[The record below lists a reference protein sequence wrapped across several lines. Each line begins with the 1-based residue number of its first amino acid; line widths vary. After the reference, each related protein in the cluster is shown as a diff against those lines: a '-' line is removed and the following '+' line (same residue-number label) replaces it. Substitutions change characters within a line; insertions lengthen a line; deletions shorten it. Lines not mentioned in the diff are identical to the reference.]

1 MAVNLSKNGPAL
13 TDAYND
19 VVNGKTDTNWVL
31 FTYEG
36 NSNDIRVAGKGDGGL
51 EEMVEELNSGKIMY
65 AFCKVQ
71 DPSSG
76 VPKFVLINWT
86 GEGVKDARKGVCA
99 NHVHSMANFLRG
111 AHVTINARS
120 DDDVEPAEIMEKVSK
135 GSGVNYNIHKE
146 SIQNNNCEL
155 IGRVG
160 SVYKKISA
168 LDEIQGTTRENF
180 WAQAE
185 QDEKNRRL
193 EERRKANEERQR
205 LEKEQ
210 REQEAR
216 EADERER
223 RQREREKEIHQQRLY
238 EKKQEAA
245 NKEQEQGKL
254 EKVEKEHQSPVKA
267 GILRSESVQKANGAH
282 VTVNARS
289 DDDVKPADIMEKVS
303 MGSGVNYNIHKES
316 IQKNNCELTG
326 RVGSVYKKISALDEI
341 QGTTREN
348 FWAQAEQ
355 DEKNRRLEERRKA
368 NEERQR
374 LEKEQRE
381 QEAREADERER
392 RQREREKEIHQQRL
406 YEKKQEAANKEQE
419 QGKLEKVEKEHQSPV
434 KAGIL
439 RSESVQ
445 KANEAAS
452 IISQRSINPRELF
465 MKTERSLV
473 DSAMP
478 SSPSRPGQLRSP
490 FFSQQAV
497 SAENPRSESKSRPLS
512 PVRPA
517 AATSVSHAPAPIS
530 PVRETP
536 AFPGKIPDPFSND
549 TFVSEQAE
557 ESEDEWD
564 DSDEEGLNPA
574 AGNQQNEDEES
585 IYMNVPSH
593 HNLYEQVSQNFQ
605 TPAGEEETDH
615 NQNICARALYDYQAS
630 DDTEISFDPDDII
643 TGIEMI
649 DEGWW
654 RGYSPD
660 GHNGMFP
667 ANYVELI

>member
-13 TDAYND
+13 TAAYND

-36 NSNDIRVAGKGDGGL
+36 NSNDIRVAEKGDGGL

-65 AFCKVQ
+65 AFCKVL

-86 GEGVKDARKGVCA
+86 GEGVKDVRKGVCA
-99 NHVHSMANFLRG
+99 NHIHSMANFLRG

-120 DDDVEPAEIMEKVSK
+120 DDDVEPAAIMEKVAK
-135 GSGVNYNIHKE
+135 ASGVNYNIHKE
-146 SIQNNNCEL
+146 SIQNNNTEL

-168 LDEIQGTTRENF
+168 LDEIQATIRENF

-216 EADERER
+216 AAEERER
-223 RQREREKEIHQQRLY
+223 RQREREKEINQQRLY

-245 NKEQEQGKL
+245 NKEQEQGKW

-267 GILRSESVQKANGAH
+267 GILG
-282 VTVNARS
+282 
-289 DDDVKPADIMEKVS
+289 
-303 MGSGVNYNIHKES
+303 
-316 IQKNNCELTG
+316 
-326 RVGSVYKKISALDEI
+326 
-341 QGTTREN
+341 
-348 FWAQAEQ
+348 
-355 DEKNRRLEERRKA
+355 
-368 NEERQR
+368 
-374 LEKEQRE
+374 
-381 QEAREADERER
+381 
-392 RQREREKEIHQQRL
+392 
-406 YEKKQEAANKEQE
+406 
-419 QGKLEKVEKEHQSPV
+419 
-434 KAGIL
+434 
-439 RSESVQ
+439 SESVQ

-473 DSAMP
+473 ESAAP

-490 FFSQQAV
+490 FLSQSAV
-497 SAENPRSESKSRPLS
+497 SAENPQSESKS
-512 PVRPA
+512 PVRL
-517 AATSVSHAPAPIS
+517 TSVSHVPVFS
-530 PVRETP
+530 PVHETP
-536 AFPGKIPDPFSND
+536 AFPGKDADPFSD
-549 TFVSEQAE
+549 DPFVSEQAE
-557 ESEDEWD
+557 EFENEWD
-564 DSDEEGLNPA
+564 DSDEEELSA
-574 AGNQQNEDEES
+574 VAGNRENEDVNS
-585 IYMNVPSH
+585 IYMNVPLH
-593 HNLYEQVSQNFQ
+593 QNLYDEVGQYFQ
-605 TPAGEEETDH
+605 TSAGEDETGH
-615 NQNICARALYDYQAS
+615 NQNICARALYDYQAA

-654 RGYSPD
+654 RGYGPD

-667 ANYVELI
+667 ANYVELL

>member
-155 IGRVG
+155 I
-160 SVYKKISA
+160 
-168 LDEIQGTTRENF
+168 
-180 WAQAE
+180 
-185 QDEKNRRL
+185 
-193 EERRKANEERQR
+193 
-205 LEKEQ
+205 
-210 REQEAR
+210 
-216 EADERER
+216 
-223 RQREREKEIHQQRLY
+223 
-238 EKKQEAA
+238 
-245 NKEQEQGKL
+245 
-254 EKVEKEHQSPVKA
+254 
-267 GILRSESVQKANGAH
+267 
-282 VTVNARS
+282 
-289 DDDVKPADIMEKVS
+289 
-303 MGSGVNYNIHKES
+303 
-316 IQKNNCELTG
+316 G

>member
-13 TDAYND
+13 TAAYND

-36 NSNDIRVAGKGDGGL
+36 NSNDIRVAEKGDGGL

-65 AFCKVQ
+65 AFCKVL

-86 GEGVKDARKGVCA
+86 GEGVKDVRKGVCA
-99 NHVHSMANFLRG
+99 NHIHSMANFLRG

-120 DDDVEPAEIMEKVSK
+120 DDDVEPAAIMEKVAK
-135 GSGVNYNIHKE
+135 ASGVNYNIHKE
-146 SIQNNNCEL
+146 SIQNNNTEL

-168 LDEIQGTTRENF
+168 LDEIQATIRENF

-216 EADERER
+216 AAEERER
-223 RQREREKEIHQQRLY
+223 RQREREKEINQQRLY

-245 NKEQEQGKL
+245 NKEQEQGK
-254 EKVEKEHQSPVKA
+254 
-267 GILRSESVQKANGAH
+267 
-282 VTVNARS
+282 
-289 DDDVKPADIMEKVS
+289 
-303 MGSGVNYNIHKES
+303 
-316 IQKNNCELTG
+316 
-326 RVGSVYKKISALDEI
+326 
-341 QGTTREN
+341 
-348 FWAQAEQ
+348 W
-355 DEKNRRLEERRKA
+355 
-368 NEERQR
+368 
-374 LEKEQRE
+374 
-381 QEAREADERER
+381 
-392 RQREREKEIHQQRL
+392 
-406 YEKKQEAANKEQE
+406 
-419 QGKLEKVEKEHQSPV
+419 EKVEKEHQSPV

-473 DSAMP
+473 ESAAP

-490 FFSQQAV
+490 FLSQSAV
-497 SAENPRSESKSRPLS
+497 SAENPQSESKS
-512 PVRPA
+512 PVRL
-517 AATSVSHAPAPIS
+517 TSVSHVPVFS
-530 PVRETP
+530 PVHETP
-536 AFPGKIPDPFSND
+536 AFPGKDADPFSD
-549 TFVSEQAE
+549 DPFVSEQAE
-557 ESEDEWD
+557 EFENEWD
-564 DSDEEGLNPA
+564 GIFSLNNA
-574 AGNQQNEDEES
+574 
-585 IYMNVPSH
+585 Y
-593 HNLYEQVSQNFQ
+593 
-605 TPAGEEETDH
+605 
-615 NQNICARALYDYQAS
+615 
-630 DDTEISFDPDDII
+630 
-643 TGIEMI
+643 
-649 DEGWW
+649 
-654 RGYSPD
+654 
-660 GHNGMFP
+660 
-667 ANYVELI
+667 

>member
-13 TDAYND
+13 TAAYND

-36 NSNDIRVAGKGDGGL
+36 NSNDIRVAEKGDGGL

-65 AFCKVQ
+65 AFCKVL

-86 GEGVKDARKGVCA
+86 GEGVKDVRKGVCA
-99 NHVHSMANFLRG
+99 NHIHSMANFLRG

-120 DDDVEPAEIMEKVSK
+120 DDDVEPAAIMEKVAK
-135 GSGVNYNIHKE
+135 ASGVNYNIHKE
-146 SIQNNNCEL
+146 SIQNNNTEL

-168 LDEIQGTTRENF
+168 LDEIQATIRENF

-216 EADERER
+216 AAEERER
-223 RQREREKEIHQQRLY
+223 RQREREKEINQQRLY

-245 NKEQEQGKL
+245 NKEQEQGKW
-254 EKVEKEHQSPVKA
+254 
-267 GILRSESVQKANGAH
+267 GAH
-282 VTVNARS
+282 VTSSARS
-289 DDDVKPADIMEKVS
+289 DDDVEPAAIMEKVAKDS
-303 MGSGVNYNIHKES
+303 DVNYNIHKES
-316 IQKNNCELTG
+316 IQNNNTELIG

-341 QGTTREN
+341 QATIREN

-381 QEAREADERER
+381 QEARAAEERER
-392 RQREREKEIHQQRL
+392 RQREREKEINQQRL
-406 YEKKQEAANKEQE
+406 YEKKQEAANKEHE
-419 QGKLEKVEKEHQSPV
+419 KEKWEKVEKEHQSPV

-473 DSAMP
+473 ESAAP

-490 FFSQQAV
+490 FLSQSAV
-497 SAENPRSESKSRPLS
+497 SAENPQSESKS
-512 PVRPA
+512 PVRL
-517 AATSVSHAPAPIS
+517 TSVSHVPVFS
-530 PVRETP
+530 PVHETP
-536 AFPGKIPDPFSND
+536 AFPGKDADPFSD
-549 TFVSEQAE
+549 DPFVSEQAE
-557 ESEDEWD
+557 EFENEWD
-564 DSDEEGLNPA
+564 DSDEEELSA
-574 AGNQQNEDEES
+574 VAGNRENEDVNS
-585 IYMNVPSH
+585 IYMNVPLH
-593 HNLYEQVSQNFQ
+593 QNLYDEVGQYFQ
-605 TPAGEEETDH
+605 TSAGEDETGH
-615 NQNICARALYDYQAS
+615 NQNICARALYDYQAA

-654 RGYSPD
+654 RGYGPD

-667 ANYVELI
+667 ANYVELL

>member
-13 TDAYND
+13 TAAYND

-36 NSNDIRVAGKGDGGL
+36 NSNDIRVAEKGDGGL

-65 AFCKVQ
+65 AFCKVL

-86 GEGVKDARKGVCA
+86 GEGVKDVRKGVCA
-99 NHVHSMANFLRG
+99 NHIHSMANFLRG

-120 DDDVEPAEIMEKVSK
+120 DDDVEPAAIMEKVAK
-135 GSGVNYNIHKE
+135 ASGVNYNIHKE
-146 SIQNNNCEL
+146 SIQNNNTEL

-168 LDEIQGTTRENF
+168 LDEIQATIRENF

-216 EADERER
+216 AAEERER
-223 RQREREKEIHQQRLY
+223 RQREREKEINQQRLY

-245 NKEQEQGKL
+245 NKEQEQGKW

-267 GILRSESVQKANGAH
+267 GILGSESVQKANGAH
-282 VTVNARS
+282 VTSSARS
-289 DDDVKPADIMEKVS
+289 DDDVEPAAIMEKVAKDS
-303 MGSGVNYNIHKES
+303 DVNYNIHKES
-316 IQKNNCELTG
+316 IQNNNTELIG

-341 QGTTREN
+341 QATIREN

-381 QEAREADERER
+381 QEARAAEERER
-392 RQREREKEIHQQRL
+392 RQREREKEINQQRL
-406 YEKKQEAANKEQE
+406 YEKKQEAANKEHE
-419 QGKLEKVEKEHQSPV
+419 KEKWEKVEKEHQSPV

-473 DSAMP
+473 ESAAP

-490 FFSQQAV
+490 FLSQSAV
-497 SAENPRSESKSRPLS
+497 SAENPQSESKS
-512 PVRPA
+512 PVRL
-517 AATSVSHAPAPIS
+517 TSVSHVPVFS
-530 PVRETP
+530 PVHETP
-536 AFPGKIPDPFSND
+536 AFPGKDADPFSD
-549 TFVSEQAE
+549 DPFVSEQAE
-557 ESEDEWD
+557 EFENEWD
-564 DSDEEGLNPA
+564 DSDEEELSA
-574 AGNQQNEDEES
+574 VAGNRENEDVNS
-585 IYMNVPSH
+585 IYMNVPLH
-593 HNLYEQVSQNFQ
+593 QNLYDEVGQYFQ
-605 TPAGEEETDH
+605 TSAGEDETGH
-615 NQNICARALYDYQAS
+615 NQNICARALYDYQAA

-654 RGYSPD
+654 RGYGPD

-667 ANYVELI
+667 ANYVELL

>member
-13 TDAYND
+13 TAAYND

-65 AFCKVQ
+65 AFCKVL

-86 GEGVKDARKGVCA
+86 GEGVKDVRKGVCA
-99 NHVHSMANFLRG
+99 NHVHSMGNFLRG

-120 DDDVEPAEIMEKVSK
+120 DDDVEPAAIMEKVAK

-168 LDEIQGTTRENF
+168 LDEIQATIRENF

-223 RQREREKEIHQQRLY
+223 RQREREKEINQQRLY
-238 EKKQEAA
+238 EKKQETTK
-245 NKEQEQGKL
+245 KEQEQGKW

-282 VTVNARS
+282 VTINARS
-289 DDDVKPADIMEKVS
+289 DDDVEPAAIMEK
-303 MGSGVNYNIHKES
+303 GSSVNYNIHKES
-316 IQKNNCELTG
+316 IQNNNCELIG
-326 RVGSVYKKISALDEI
+326 RVGSAYKKISALDEI
-341 QGTTREN
+341 QATTREN

-355 DEKNRRLEERRKA
+355 DEKNRRQEERRKA

-392 RQREREKEIHQQRL
+392 RQREREKEINQQRL

-419 QGKLEKVEKEHQSPV
+419 REKVEKEHQSPV

-465 MKTERSLV
+465 MKTEKSLV
-473 DSAMP
+473 NSATS

-490 FFSQQAV
+490 FLSQKAV
-497 SAENPRSESKSRPLS
+497 IAENPRSESNSQPLS

-517 AATSVSHAPAPIS
+517 AATSVSHVPAPIS

-536 AFPGKIPDPFSND
+536 AFPAKNADPFSD
-549 TFVSEQAE
+549 DPLVSEQAE

-564 DSDEEGLNPA
+564 DSDEEGLSPA
-574 AGNQQNEDEES
+574 AGNQQHEDENS
-585 IYMNVPSH
+585 LYMNVPLH
-593 HNLYEQVSQNFQ
+593 QNLYDKVSQDFQ

-630 DDTEISFDPDDII
+630 DDTEISFDPDDVI

-654 RGYSPD
+654 RGYCPD
-660 GHNGMFP
+660 GHNGIFP
-667 ANYVELI
+667 ANYVELL

>member
-13 TDAYND
+13 TDAYNE

-65 AFCKVQ
+65 AFCKVLN
-71 DPSSG
+71 PSSG
-76 VPKFVLINWT
+76 VSKFVLINWT
-86 GEGVKDARKGVCA
+86 GEGVKDVRKGVCA

-120 DDDVEPAEIMEKVSK
+120 DDDVEPAAIMEKVFK

-146 SIQNNNCEL
+146 SNQNNNCEPT
-155 IGRVG
+155 GRVVSEAIFKSYLKGLTFAFLITPMPLFSQG
-160 SVYKKISA
+160 SVYKKVSA
-168 LDEIQGTTRENF
+168 LDEIQGTNRENF

-185 QDEKNRRL
+185 QDEKNRRQ

-223 RQREREKEIHQQRLY
+223 RRREREKEIDQQRLF
-238 EKKQEAA
+238 EKKQEVA
-245 NKEQEQGKL
+245 NKEQDQRKL
-254 EKVEKEHQSPVKA
+254 KEENEHQSPVKA
-267 GILRSESVQKANGAH
+267 GILRA
-282 VTVNARS
+282 
-289 DDDVKPADIMEKVS
+289 
-303 MGSGVNYNIHKES
+303 
-316 IQKNNCELTG
+316 
-326 RVGSVYKKISALDEI
+326 
-341 QGTTREN
+341 
-348 FWAQAEQ
+348 
-355 DEKNRRLEERRKA
+355 
-368 NEERQR
+368 
-374 LEKEQRE
+374 
-381 QEAREADERER
+381 
-392 RQREREKEIHQQRL
+392 
-406 YEKKQEAANKEQE
+406 
-419 QGKLEKVEKEHQSPV
+419 
-434 KAGIL
+434 
-439 RSESVQ
+439 ESVQ

-465 MKTERSLV
+465 MKKERSLIN
-473 DSAMP
+473 SETP
-478 SSPSRPGQLRSP
+478 SSASKPDYSCLFPSGQLRSP
-490 FFSQQAV
+490 FLSQQGV
-497 SAENPRSESKSRPLS
+497 SAENPPRPLS

-517 AATSVSHAPAPIS
+517 AAVSVSHVPAPIS

-536 AFPGKIPDPFSND
+536 AFPVNNADPFSD
-549 TFVSEQAE
+549 DPFVSEQAE

-564 DSDEEGLNPA
+564 DSDEEGSSPA
-574 AGNQQNEDEES
+574 AGNQEDEYSIYANVPSDESLYVNVNQDFQTPTTEDEE
-585 IYMNVPSH
+585 
-593 HNLYEQVSQNFQ
+593 
-605 TPAGEEETDH
+605 TGD

-630 DDTEISFDPDDII
+630 DDTEITFDPDDII

-660 GHNGMFP
+660 GHYGMFP
-667 ANYVELI
+667 ANYVELL

>member
-13 TDAYND
+13 TAAYND

-36 NSNDIRVAGKGDGGL
+36 NSNDIRVAEKGDGGL

-65 AFCKVQ
+65 AFCKVL

-86 GEGVKDARKGVCA
+86 GEGVKDVRKGVCA
-99 NHVHSMANFLRG
+99 NHIHSMANFLRG

-120 DDDVEPAEIMEKVSK
+120 DDDVEPAAIMEKVAK
-135 GSGVNYNIHKE
+135 ASGVNYNIHKE
-146 SIQNNNCEL
+146 SIQNNNTEL

-168 LDEIQGTTRENF
+168 LDEIQATIRENF

-216 EADERER
+216 AAEERER
-223 RQREREKEIHQQRLY
+223 RQREREKEINQQRLY

-245 NKEQEQGKL
+245 NKEH
-254 EKVEKEHQSPVKA
+254 EKEK
-267 GILRSESVQKANGAH
+267 
-282 VTVNARS
+282 
-289 DDDVKPADIMEKVS
+289 
-303 MGSGVNYNIHKES
+303 
-316 IQKNNCELTG
+316 
-326 RVGSVYKKISALDEI
+326 
-341 QGTTREN
+341 
-348 FWAQAEQ
+348 W
-355 DEKNRRLEERRKA
+355 
-368 NEERQR
+368 
-374 LEKEQRE
+374 
-381 QEAREADERER
+381 
-392 RQREREKEIHQQRL
+392 
-406 YEKKQEAANKEQE
+406 
-419 QGKLEKVEKEHQSPV
+419 EKVEKEHQSPV

-473 DSAMP
+473 ESAAP

-490 FFSQQAV
+490 FLSQSAV
-497 SAENPRSESKSRPLS
+497 SAENPQSESKS
-512 PVRPA
+512 PVRL
-517 AATSVSHAPAPIS
+517 TSVSHVPVFS
-530 PVRETP
+530 PVHETP
-536 AFPGKIPDPFSND
+536 AFPGKDADPFSD
-549 TFVSEQAE
+549 DPFVSEQAE
-557 ESEDEWD
+557 EFENEWD
-564 DSDEEGLNPA
+564 DSDEEELSA
-574 AGNQQNEDEES
+574 VAGNRENEDVNS
-585 IYMNVPSH
+585 IYMNVPLH
-593 HNLYEQVSQNFQ
+593 QNLYDEVGQYFQ
-605 TPAGEEETDH
+605 TSAGEDETGH
-615 NQNICARALYDYQAS
+615 NQNICARALYDYQAA

-654 RGYSPD
+654 RGYGPD

-667 ANYVELI
+667 ANYVELL

>member
-13 TDAYND
+13 TAAYND

-65 AFCKVQ
+65 AFCKVL
-71 DPSSG
+71 DHSSG

-99 NHVHSMANFLRG
+99 NHVHSMGNFLRG

-120 DDDVEPAEIMEKVSK
+120 DDDVEPADIMEKVAK

-146 SIQNNNCEL
+146 SVQNNNCEL
-155 IGRVG
+155 VGRVG

-168 LDEIQGTTRENF
+168 LDEIQATIRENF

-216 EADERER
+216 EAEERER

-245 NKEQEQGKL
+245 NKEQ
-254 EKVEKEHQSPVKA
+254 
-267 GILRSESVQKANGAH
+267 
-282 VTVNARS
+282 
-289 DDDVKPADIMEKVS
+289 
-303 MGSGVNYNIHKES
+303 
-316 IQKNNCELTG
+316 
-326 RVGSVYKKISALDEI
+326 
-341 QGTTREN
+341 
-348 FWAQAEQ
+348 
-355 DEKNRRLEERRKA
+355 
-368 NEERQR
+368 
-374 LEKEQRE
+374 
-381 QEAREADERER
+381 
-392 RQREREKEIHQQRL
+392 
-406 YEKKQEAANKEQE
+406 
-419 QGKLEKVEKEHQSPV
+419 EKVEKEHQSPV

-465 MKTERSLV
+465 MKTEKSLV
-473 DSAMP
+473 NSATA

-490 FFSQQAV
+490 FLSQQAV
-497 SAENPRSESKSRPLS
+497 SAEKPRSESQSQPLS

-517 AATSVSHAPAPIS
+517 ATTSVSHVPAPIS

-536 AFPGKIPDPFSND
+536 AFPEKNADPFYD
-549 TFVSEQAE
+549 DPFVSEQAE

-564 DSDEEGLNPA
+564 DSDEEG
-574 AGNQQNEDEES
+574 QQNEDENS
-585 IYMNVPSH
+585 IYMNVPTSPQ
-593 HNLYEQVSQNFQ
+593 NLYDEVSQDLQ
-605 TPAGEEETDH
+605 TPAGEDETGHD
-615 NQNICARALYDYQAS
+615 QNICARALYDYQAS

-667 ANYVELI
+667 ANYVELL

>member
-13 TDAYND
+13 TAAYND

-65 AFCKVQ
+65 AFCKVL
-71 DPSSG
+71 DHSSG

-99 NHVHSMANFLRG
+99 NHVHSMGNFLRG

-120 DDDVEPAEIMEKVSK
+120 DDDVEPADIMEKVAK

-146 SIQNNNCEL
+146 SVQNNNCEL
-155 IGRVG
+155 VGRVG

-168 LDEIQGTTRENF
+168 LDEIQATIRENF

-216 EADERER
+216 EAEERER
-223 RQREREKEIHQQRLY
+223 RQREREKEINQQRLY

-245 NKEQEQGKL
+245 NTEQKPGKW

-282 VTVNARS
+282 VTINARS
-289 DDDVKPADIMEKVS
+289 DDDVKPADIMEKVAK
-303 MGSGVNYNIHKES
+303 GSGVNYNIHKES
-316 IQKNNCELTG
+316 IQNNNCELVG

-341 QGTTREN
+341 QATIREN

-381 QEAREADERER
+381 QEAREAEERER

-406 YEKKQEAANKEQE
+406 YEKKQEAANKEQ
-419 QGKLEKVEKEHQSPV
+419 EKVEKEHQSPV

-465 MKTERSLV
+465 MKTEKSLV
-473 DSAMP
+473 NSATA

-490 FFSQQAV
+490 FLSQQAV
-497 SAENPRSESKSRPLS
+497 SAEKPRSESQSQPLS

-517 AATSVSHAPAPIS
+517 ATTSVSHVPAPIS

-536 AFPGKIPDPFSND
+536 AFPEKNADPFYD
-549 TFVSEQAE
+549 DPFVSEQAE

-564 DSDEEGLNPA
+564 DSDEEG
-574 AGNQQNEDEES
+574 QQNEDENS
-585 IYMNVPSH
+585 IYMNVPTSPQ
-593 HNLYEQVSQNFQ
+593 NLYDEVSQDLQ
-605 TPAGEEETDH
+605 TPAGEDETGHD
-615 NQNICARALYDYQAS
+615 QNICARALYDYQAS

-667 ANYVELI
+667 ANYVELL

>member
-13 TDAYND
+13 TAAYND

-36 NSNDIRVAGKGDGGL
+36 NSNDIRVAEKGDGGL

-65 AFCKVQ
+65 AFCKVL

-86 GEGVKDARKGVCA
+86 GEGVKDVRKGVCA
-99 NHVHSMANFLRG
+99 NHIHSMANFLRG

-120 DDDVEPAEIMEKVSK
+120 DDDVEPAAIMEKVAK
-135 GSGVNYNIHKE
+135 ASGVNYNIHKE
-146 SIQNNNCEL
+146 SIQNNNTEL

-168 LDEIQGTTRENF
+168 LDEIQATIRENF

-216 EADERER
+216 AAEERER
-223 RQREREKEIHQQRLY
+223 RQREREKEINQQRLY

-245 NKEQEQGKL
+245 NKEQEQGK
-254 EKVEKEHQSPVKA
+254 
-267 GILRSESVQKANGAH
+267 
-282 VTVNARS
+282 
-289 DDDVKPADIMEKVS
+289 
-303 MGSGVNYNIHKES
+303 
-316 IQKNNCELTG
+316 
-326 RVGSVYKKISALDEI
+326 
-341 QGTTREN
+341 
-348 FWAQAEQ
+348 W
-355 DEKNRRLEERRKA
+355 
-368 NEERQR
+368 
-374 LEKEQRE
+374 
-381 QEAREADERER
+381 
-392 RQREREKEIHQQRL
+392 
-406 YEKKQEAANKEQE
+406 
-419 QGKLEKVEKEHQSPV
+419 EKVEKEHQSPV

-473 DSAMP
+473 ESAAP

-490 FFSQQAV
+490 FLSQSAV
-497 SAENPRSESKSRPLS
+497 SAENPQSESKS
-512 PVRPA
+512 PVRL
-517 AATSVSHAPAPIS
+517 TSVSHVPVFS
-530 PVRETP
+530 PVHETP
-536 AFPGKIPDPFSND
+536 AFPGKDADPFSD
-549 TFVSEQAE
+549 DPFVSEQAE
-557 ESEDEWD
+557 EFENEWD
-564 DSDEEGLNPA
+564 DSDEEELSA
-574 AGNQQNEDEES
+574 VAGNRENEDVNS
-585 IYMNVPSH
+585 IYMNVPLH
-593 HNLYEQVSQNFQ
+593 QNLYDEVGQYFQ
-605 TPAGEEETDH
+605 TSAGEDETGH
-615 NQNICARALYDYQAS
+615 NQNICARALYDYQAA

-654 RGYSPD
+654 RGYGPD

-667 ANYVELI
+667 ANYVELL